1 LFIKSDHKFNEI
13 YKLIHNILYMQPGRD
28 FNHNYPNST
37 VRL

>member
-1 LFIKSDHKFNEI
+1 MNLLNEI
-13 YKLIHNILYMQPGRD
+13 YKLIHILYMQPGRD